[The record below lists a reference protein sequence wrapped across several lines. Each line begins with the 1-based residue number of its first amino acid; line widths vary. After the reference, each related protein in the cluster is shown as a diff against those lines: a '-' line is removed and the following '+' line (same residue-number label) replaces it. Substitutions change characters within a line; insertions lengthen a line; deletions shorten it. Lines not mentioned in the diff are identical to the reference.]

1 MITRAAVS
9 AVELEQLIEEFS
21 QFKSDTASELMRQ
34 TYVRNQQ
41 EQRRKMLAKLED
53 NSLQAE
59 SQVRS
64 LVPLGCCKHTTTSS
78 AKSFQRALLFYKNLY
93 HRRANK
99 MQNPKKNHFNECLNL
114 KPLHPKLTM
123 FDKLCYLPL
132 TAFVFACTT
141 KWTAQYQSAVDGLQ
155 KCRNIFFD
163 ILVDWSTKNLFWI
176 RQKENFPILVTYKSV
191 KGEVFGISK
200 KLHTERWSL
209 PYISLS
215 FNDFKSTFTP
225 NYIGTVADWF

>member
-78 AKSFQRALLFYKNLY
+78 AKSFQRASLFYKNLY

-99 MQNPKKNHFNECLNL
+99 IQNPKKNHFNECLNL

-132 TAFVFACTT
+132 TAFNSCSLARPNELRSINQQLMDCKSV
-141 KWTAQYQSAVDGLQ
+141 G
-155 KCRNIFFD
+155 IFFD
-163 ILVDWSTKNLFWI
+163 ILVDWSTKNLF
-176 RQKENFPILVTYKSV
+176 
-191 KGEVFGISK
+191 
-200 KLHTERWSL
+200 
-209 PYISLS
+209 
-215 FNDFKSTFTP
+215 
-225 NYIGTVADWF
+225 

>member
-78 AKSFQRALLFYKNLY
+78 AKSFQRALLF
-93 HRRANK
+93 
-99 MQNPKKNHFNECLNL
+99 F
-114 KPLHPKLTM
+114 
-123 FDKLCYLPL
+123 
-132 TAFVFACTT
+132 
-141 KWTAQYQSAVDGLQ
+141 
-155 KCRNIFFD
+155 
-163 ILVDWSTKNLFWI
+163 
-176 RQKENFPILVTYKSV
+176 
-191 KGEVFGISK
+191 
-200 KLHTERWSL
+200 
-209 PYISLS
+209 
-215 FNDFKSTFTP
+215 
-225 NYIGTVADWF
+225 